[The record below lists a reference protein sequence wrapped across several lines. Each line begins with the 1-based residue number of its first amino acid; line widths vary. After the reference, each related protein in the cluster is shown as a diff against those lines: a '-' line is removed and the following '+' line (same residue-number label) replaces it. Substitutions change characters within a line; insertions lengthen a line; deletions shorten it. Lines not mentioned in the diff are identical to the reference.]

1 MARLS
6 PNSASTTPLAWT
18 KGLQSD
24 GTWEEDPEN
33 SPWGTEGGHI
43 LFGGGNVEFFDQIDE
58 GELREP
64 DGSPTQNI
72 SDCFTSTDRILQAN

>member
-1 MARLS
+1 MALGKK
-6 PNSASTTPLAWT
+6 TPKT
-18 KGLQSD
+18 HHG
-24 GTWEEDPEN
+24 
-33 SPWGTEGGHI
+33 GTEGGHI